1 MSPTLSRSTP
11 KSSPPDGRLARIA
24 EEAYRDVTRLK
35 PADPSVPPIDARYY
49 AYAGL
54 RSTVRL
60 REGRIYLRLSDLFA
74 DAPDDAV
81 GALAR
86 ILIAKL
92 LRRRVRK
99 EWNATYKAHAARD
112 EVIEASEGAR
122 RVRGSKRFGPAAGRV
137 FDLDE
142 IFDRLDTEYFEGRL
156 PRPRIGWT
164 LQDSWRTHGHYDPAH
179 DTIVLSRNLDHADVP
194 GFVVDFVMYH
204 EMLHVAMPAERRDGR
219 HLHHTA
225 AFRRAESRFPTMN
238 EAVVWLE
245 SFCKKNGT
253 RPRRRRLKRRG

>member
-1 MSPTLSRSTP
+1 LSRSTP
-11 KSSPPDGRLARIA
+11 DRSAAGARLARIA
-24 EEAYRDVTRLK
+24 EEAYRDVARLGRGA
-35 PADPSVPPIDARYY
+35 PGVPPIEARFY

-60 REGRIYLRLSDLFA
+60 RDGRIYLRLSDLFE
-74 DAPDDAV
+74 DAPDEAV

-99 EWNATYKAHAARD
+99 EWDAAYRAHAARD
-112 EVIEASEGAR
+112 EVVEASEGVR
-122 RVRGSKRFGPAAGRV
+122 RLRGRKRLGPAAGRV
-137 FDLDE
+137 FDLDRT
-142 IFDRLDTEYFEGRL
+142 FDRLNEEYFGGRL

-179 DTIVLSRNLDHADVP
+179 DTIVLSRSLDHPATP
-194 GFVVDFVMYH
+194 PFVVDFVMYH
-204 EMLHVAMPAERRDGR
+204 EMLHAAMPAERRHGR

-225 AFRRAESRFPTMN
+225 AFRRAEAHFPGMK
-238 EAVVWLE
+238 EAVAWLE
-245 SFCKKNGT
+245 EFCKNNGT
-253 RPRRRRLKRRG
+253 GRRRRRLKRRG